1 MKETGTSDKQKD
13 RRQTLDR
20 LFFDPENNVN
30 NVTNDILIRT
40 ENNVHKRKFKI
51 LRNLIWKC
59 FLLCAEHGTLNL
71 PGSKRIGLTSL
82 KIKIHFPLHEPS
94 VINVIES

>member
-1 MKETGTSDKQKD
+1 MKETGTADKQKD
-13 RRQTLDR
+13 RRQTLHR

-40 ENNVHKRKFKI
+40 ENNAHKRKFKI

-59 FLLCAEHGTLNL
+59 FYCVRSTEL
-71 PGSKRIGLTSL
+71 
-82 KIKIHFPLHEPS
+82 
-94 VINVIES
+94 

>member
-1 MKETGTSDKQKD
+1 MKETGASDKQKD

-40 ENNVHKRKFKI
+40 ENNAHKRKFKI

-82 KIKIHFPLHEPS
+82 KIKIHFPLYS
-94 VINVIES
+94 NTNLL

>member
-1 MKETGTSDKQKD
+1 MKETGASDKQKD

-40 ENNVHKRKFKI
+40 ENNAYERKFKI

-59 FLLCAEHGTLNL
+59 FHCVRSTEL
-71 PGSKRIGLTSL
+71 
-82 KIKIHFPLHEPS
+82 
-94 VINVIES
+94 

>member
-1 MKETGTSDKQKD
+1 MKETGASDKQKD

-40 ENNVHKRKFKI
+40 ENNAHKHKFKI

-59 FLLCAEHGTLNL
+59 FYCVRSTELL
-71 PGSKRIGLTSL
+71 I
-82 KIKIHFPLHEPS
+82 FPALRG
-94 VINVIES
+94 

>member
-1 MKETGTSDKQKD
+1 MKETGASDKQKD

-40 ENNVHKRKFKI
+40 ENNAHKRKFKI

-59 FLLCAEHGTLNL
+59 FYCVRSTELL
-71 PGSKRIGLTSL
+71 I
-82 KIKIHFPLHEPS
+82 FPALRG
-94 VINVIES
+94 

>member
-1 MKETGTSDKQKD
+1 MKETGASDKQKD

-40 ENNVHKRKFKI
+40 ENNTHKRKFKI

-59 FLLCAEHGTLNL
+59 FYCVRSTEL
-71 PGSKRIGLTSL
+71 
-82 KIKIHFPLHEPS
+82 
-94 VINVIES
+94 

>member
-1 MKETGTSDKQKD
+1 MKETGASDKQKD

-40 ENNVHKRKFKI
+40 ENNAHKRKFKI
-51 LRNLIWKC
+51 LRNLI
-59 FLLCAEHGTLNL
+59 
-71 PGSKRIGLTSL
+71 
-82 KIKIHFPLHEPS
+82 
-94 VINVIES
+94 

>member
-1 MKETGTSDKQKD
+1 MKKTGTADKQKD

-20 LFFDPENNVN
+20 MFFDPENNVN

-40 ENNVHKRKFKI
+40 ENNAHKRKFKI

-82 KIKIHFPLHEPS
+82 KIKIHFPLYS
-94 VINVIES
+94 NTNLL